1 MNFHEVYLKTLNMQK
16 LSYED
21 KGTLFWMD
29 LGMNFSKMLLAF
41 DQYPESMRSENP
53 MSMPVRAKLLFS
65 MP

>member
-1 MNFHEVYLKTLNMQK
+1 MQK